1 MAVLRS
7 SPCTGTRQR
16 AGSSTRGWHSVP
28 SEDSLSRPKH
38 YLLHYP
44 ERLGHGIALLSHRLS
59 SICSR
64 TGRSFQRGKKSAN
77 CILQLIAKGS
87 TAFKAG
93 RGHASLQM
101 AVVGS
106 PASSC
111 GVPAQHLL
119 HGTQCKSAG
128 MPGGNKTHRGEWGGQ
143 AAAPS
148 PSKVRGKSI
157 RLDKQ
162 KLKQTSRKWSKVK
175 KMGFACKTKGQCL
188 LPQLW
193 HGSQGWGGSELVF
206 CMLKGK
212 ISSPHRSLGQAEG
225 FPG

>member
-7 SPCTGTRQR
+7 SPCTGRRQR

-93 RGHASLQM
+93 RGHTSLQM
-101 AVVGS
+101 AVMGS

-119 HGTQCKSAG
+119 HGLS
-128 MPGGNKTHRGEWGGQ
+128 
-143 AAAPS
+143 
-148 PSKVRGKSI
+148 VRVQGCLEETKHIEVSGVD
-157 RLDKQ
+157 RLQ
-162 KLKQTSRKWSKVK
+162 LPLPPKLEAK
-175 KMGFACKTKGQCL
+175 A
-188 LPQLW
+188 
-193 HGSQGWGGSELVF
+193 
-206 CMLKGK
+206 
-212 ISSPHRSLGQAEG
+212 LG
-225 FPG
+225 